1 MENVSDALIM
11 AGSVLVFIIALSVCI
26 SSFTTLRANIDNIV
40 SHTETVNM
48 AEGEEGYIN
57 YIKGKNAIRT
67 VGSETV
73 VSSVCRAMKE
83 NYIVY
88 IIFKSSVNV
97 PNSVMSTIY
106 NTNGT
111 TPIVGI
117 RIPNDKNYNLD
128 INKIL
133 SDGLYKTIRDK
144 RFDEYLGE
152 YQEKTE
158 EGVSEANKITYRII
172 TYVEKIP

>member
-57 YIKGKNAIRT
+57 YIKGKNAIRI

-88 IIFKSSVNV
+88 IIFKSSVTV

-133 SDGLYKTIRDK
+133 SDGLYGDIRDK
-144 RFDEYLGE
+144 RFEEYLGE

>member
-57 YIKGKNAIRT
+57 YIKGKKATRT

-88 IIFKSSVNV
+88 IIFKSSVTV

-133 SDGLYKTIRDK
+133 SDGLYGDIRDK

-172 TYVEKIP
+172 TYVEVV